1 MSATFTRTSRLGPL
15 AVALGLVGLLL
26 SGAAGP
32 AVGPTA
38 PAFAQAPGAA
48 PDAQQTPTLLRS
60 ERDGR
65 AELLVRTK
73 LAEYVFG
80 EDGALRSAY
89 LHFAPVGLAPVEL
102 IPDTE
107 TGPGVDPETGARAR
121 RYAPEARFPFALRGE
136 LNGQRLDGLRYAVES
151 ERLDGRLRLRFTA
164 QINGLRL
171 TKTFVLWDNP
181 HYTLEVEL
189 ALENVSSAP
198 LELDQLGLSLGR
210 GVGRRPD
217 LQRQVRY
224 LVDGRVT
231 TEPPDAS
238 ASASTSAG
246 RVGLE
251 GLGFVG
257 DGLVF
262 FLKLKSKP
270 KPKAPGLPASAP
282 LGRPSAQG
290 GELVLGLPARTLAPG
305 EARRYAFEV
314 YAGRAKYPLLKAVGL
329 GALAPP
335 GFFSSL
341 VVPVVELLNWLYRRT
356 GNYGYAIILFTL
368 LVRVLLFPLMRQ
380 QFHAMAKLARLR
392 PKLEKLQQ
400 RYPTYRRLKELHPD
414 WSPEELMR
422 RHRENQQALQQKLME
437 LYREEG
443 VNPLGGCLPLLIQ
456 FPILIILWQAILQ
469 SAELIHLSPGF
480 LWMPDLSLHDPYYLI
495 VALTALAMI
504 LQTKTTPTLTPSS
517 QGPSPL
523 ILTLFSVGLM
533 VVFLKDFP
541 SGLWLYYFL
550 TTILQVGQQVFIGWE
565 LERLQAQTGKADGG
579 GRPAPGPSKP
589 ERP

>member
-1 MSATFTRTSRLGPL
+1 MSATFTRTPRLGPL

-38 PAFAQAPGAA
+38 PAFARAPGAD

-89 LHFAPVGLAPVEL
+89 LHFAPVGLVPVEL

-121 RYAPEARFPFALRGE
+121 RYAPEARFPFKLRGE

-189 ALENVSSAP
+189 ALENVGSAP

-238 ASASTSAG
+238 ASASASAG

-262 FLKLKSKP
+262 FLKLKPKP
-270 KPKAPGLPASAP
+270 EPKAPGLPASAP
-282 LGRPSAQG
+282 LGRPSTQG
-290 GELVLGLPARTLAPG
+290 GELVLELPARTLAPG
-305 EARRYAFEV
+305 EAQRYAFEV